1 MLNVKTMN
9 RFEKDLK
16 KAIKQHR
23 DIEELKTVMRRLAE
37 QMPLGAEYLDHPLKG
52 QWRGCRE
59 CHIENDWLLIYRLRK
74 NENEIW
80 FERLG
85 THSELFK

>member
-1 MLNVKTMN
+1 MLNIKTMT

-16 KAIKQHR
+16 KADKQHR
-23 DIEELKTVMRRLAE
+23 DIEELKTVMRQLAE
-37 QMPLGAEYLDHPLKG
+37 EKPLGAEYLDHPFKG

-74 NENEIW
+74 KEGEIW